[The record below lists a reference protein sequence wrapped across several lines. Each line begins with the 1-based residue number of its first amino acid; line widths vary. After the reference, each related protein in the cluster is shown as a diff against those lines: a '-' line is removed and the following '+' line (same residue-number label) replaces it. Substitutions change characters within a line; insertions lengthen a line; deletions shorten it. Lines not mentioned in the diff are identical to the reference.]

1 MTVNGRDE
9 NFGKHPDPLMTIW
22 QPSFH
27 ACQIEL
33 RYMVILIGLRIN
45 TRLQVLDTERK
56 PMPDLYA
63 ATAPGVS
70 YSRD

>member
-9 NFGKHPDPLMTIW
+9 NFGKHPDPLTTIW
-22 QPSFH
+22 QPPFY
-27 ACQIEL
+27 ACQIEV

-56 PMPDLYA
+56 PMPGLYG
-63 ATAPGVS
+63 ATAPVVTH
-70 YSRD
+70 SRA